1 MLDQTAVRQAVIA
14 ALNASA
20 GLSNNA
26 QAATAL
32 ARGQDVP
39 LALLDMDSLALLEA
53 GMLIEEALE
62 IELDTDEW
70 AGALTLDALVA
81 MIADKVA
88 ARPS

>member
-70 AGALTLDALVA
+70 AGALTLDALVT